1 MDAHEG
7 LVVFFLSRG
16 TGTGGMP
23 YELRMNRNEKGKG
36 RFCFGALTTVSA
48 LLRKMQIRET
58 SEMFY

>member
-1 MDAHEG
+1 
-7 LVVFFLSRG
+7 
-16 TGTGGMP
+16 MP